1 MPVDDDGAAVAGT
14 EAKRRERRAY
24 FRENYR
30 ESVERLFAAISDLY
44 ARHWGD
50 FFHFALF
57 ENESEAWDC
66 AFERTHRQYVDA
78 LRVPQA
84 KTVIDLA
91 CGRGGFTHVL
101 AESTAGGM
109 LGIDIS
115 RAQLA
120 RCERFKR
127 SNLRFKCHDV
137 MRVHELGETFDAAA
151 MLDAE
156 CYLPDKRLAVE
167 RIAQIVNPGGRF
179 LLLAWCKREG
189 LGKLQHELVLHP
201 LMRYWGI
208 PGLETPANY
217 AKHFARGG
225 FDVLEATD
233 LNDRVRR
240 NWEFGYERALKA
252 VQDFAPADAVRLL
265 WKGLA
270 LGPDG
275 LRLVKEQFPAAV
287 YLKVGFDAGF
297 LRYTYFLAEKRSR

>member
-30 ESVERLFAAISDLY
+30 ESV
-44 ARHWGD
+44 
-50 FFHFALF
+50 
-57 ENESEAWDC
+57 
-66 AFERTHRQYVDA
+66 
-78 LRVPQA
+78 
-84 KTVIDLA
+84 
-91 CGRGGFTHVL
+91 
-101 AESTAGGM
+101 
-109 LGIDIS
+109 
-115 RAQLA
+115 
-120 RCERFKR
+120 ERFKR

-208 PGLETPANY
+208 PGLE
-217 AKHFARGG
+217 
-225 FDVLEATD
+225 
-233 LNDRVRR
+233 
-240 NWEFGYERALKA
+240 
-252 VQDFAPADAVRLL
+252 
-265 WKGLA
+265 
-270 LGPDG
+270 
-275 LRLVKEQFPAAV
+275 
-287 YLKVGFDAGF
+287 
-297 LRYTYFLAEKRSR
+297 